1 MSDKA
6 TTLRETDE
14 AFADL
19 RAMFD
24 LLTEEQARRV
34 CLGVSA
40 VRDSLIHIR
49 QHTVE
54 NRDSYAART
63 LQTTERTR
71 IARSLWAPGSF
82 WGLRYPSQRDGL
94 RRAGWAG
101 NGTTILAW
109 AFTIYMIQG
118 YLLVPFDR
126 FESANREVCEAAR
139 AEAEKIR
146 GTHDGWTVVVGE
158 RCKDSEKAHGS
169 EAEPH

>member
-1 MSDKA
+1 MSGKA
-6 TTLRETDE
+6 TMLRETDE

-19 RAMFD
+19 HAMFD
-24 LLTEEQARRV
+24 RLTEEQARRV
-34 CLGVSA
+34 WLGVSA

-49 QHTVE
+49 QHLVQS
-54 NRDSYAART
+54 RDSHAART

-126 FESANREVCEAAR
+126 FVSANQEVCEAAR
-139 AEAEKIR
+139 AEVEKI
-146 GTHDGWTVVVGE
+146 GATHDGWTVVVGE
-158 RCKDSEKAHGS
+158 RCKDTEKTRGT
-169 EAEPH
+169 EPEPH

>member
-19 RAMFD
+19 RAMFAR
-24 LLTEEQARRV
+24 LTEEQARRV
-34 CLGVSA
+34 WLGVSA
-40 VRDSLIHIR
+40 VRDSLIR
-49 QHTVE
+49 QHPVE
-54 NRDSYAART
+54 NRDSHAART

-109 AFTIYMIQG
+109 AFTIFMIQG

-158 RCKDSEKAHGS
+158 RCKDSEKAHGT